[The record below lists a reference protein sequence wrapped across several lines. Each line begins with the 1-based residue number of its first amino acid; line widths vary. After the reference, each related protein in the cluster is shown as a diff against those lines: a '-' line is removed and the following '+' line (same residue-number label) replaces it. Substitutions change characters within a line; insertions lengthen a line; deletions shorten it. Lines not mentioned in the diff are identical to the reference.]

1 MEKLKT
7 GIMLYALRE
16 ILNHPSQ
23 LLEDNVNQKDIQESI
38 YQLED
43 MIAGKAF
50 LKNKLKNNGGFQ

>member
-23 LLEDNVNQKDIQESI
+23 LLEDNVNQKI
-38 YQLED
+38 
-43 MIAGKAF
+43 F
-50 LKNKLKNNGGFQ
+50 KNLFIN